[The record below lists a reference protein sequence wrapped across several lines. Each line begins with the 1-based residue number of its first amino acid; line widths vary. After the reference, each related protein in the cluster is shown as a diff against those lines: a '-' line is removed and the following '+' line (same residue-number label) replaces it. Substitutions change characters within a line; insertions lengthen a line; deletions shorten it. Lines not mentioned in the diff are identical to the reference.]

1 MVGKS
6 LVIVNPVAGQGAA
19 LARLPE
25 VKQLLADSRLEH
37 EIVLTERP
45 MHAAQLAEQAAL
57 DGAEAVIA
65 AGGDGTANEVLN
77 GLMRARP
84 SARRLSALGIL
95 CIGRGNDFAFGAGI
109 PTDLAEGCLVLA
121 EGYRRPMDVGL
132 IVGGD
137 FPQGRY
143 FGNGIGVGFDAAVGF
158 ETLKIHW
165 TRGLL
170 AYLIG
175 TIKTVFLYFNPP
187 RLKIT
192 LDDETITQVSLMVSI
207 MNGKRMGGGFKMAP
221 ESKSDDGLFDLCIVE
236 TASKGRIFGL
246 IPYFLGGTQ
255 ATQPEVKMRRSRR
268 AEIKALDGTFPAHA
282 DGETLCLNGS
292 SLTLELLPL
301 ELEII
306 CA

>member
-1 MVGKS
+1 VRYFI
-6 LVIVNPVAGQGAA
+6 IVNPLAGRGLGEKSIPRIHEAMQGMDYKLVCTEGVWHAKELAEAA
-19 LARLPE
+19 T
-25 VKQLLADSRLEH
+25 H
-37 EIVLTERP
+37 EGYDVIVL
-45 MHAAQLAEQAAL
+45 AS
-57 DGAEAVIA
+57 
-65 AGGDGTANEVLN
+65 GDGTLNEAINGIMHARTNGKSPAVAVLSV
-77 GLMRARP
+77 GT
-84 SARRLSALGIL
+84 
-95 CIGRGNDFAFGAGI
+95 GNDFSSGAGI
-109 PTDLAEGCLVLA
+109 PTTLEEGLQALRANKRRKIDLGFVK
-121 EGYRRPMDVGL
+121 
-132 IVGGD
+132 GGD
-137 FPQGRY
+137 YPDGRY

-158 ETLKIHW
+158 ETLKVHW

-175 TIKTVFLYFNPP
+175 TIKTVFLYYSPP

-236 TASKGRIFGL
+236 IASKGRIFGL

-268 AEIKALDGTFPAHA
+268 AEIKALEGAFPAHA

>member
-1 MVGKS
+1 MKYFI
-6 LVIVNPVAGQGAA
+6 IVNPISGRGLGEKSIPRIHEAMQGMDYK
-19 LARLPE
+19 LVR
-25 VKQLLADSRLEH
+25 
-37 EIVLTERP
+37 TERAW
-45 MHAAQLAEQAAL
+45 HAKELAEAATL
-57 DGAEAVIA
+57 EGCDVIVS
-65 AGGDGTANEVLN
+65 AGGDGTLNEAINGIMHARTKEKTPAFTVLSV
-77 GLMRARP
+77 GT
-84 SARRLSALGIL
+84 
-95 CIGRGNDFAFGAGI
+95 GNDFSSGAGI
-109 PTDLAEGCLVLA
+109 PTTLEEGLQALKANKRRRIDLGFVK
-121 EGYRRPMDVGL
+121 
-132 IVGGD
+132 GGD
-137 FPQGRY
+137 YPDGRY

-175 TIKTVFLYFNPP
+175 TVKTVFLFYNPP

-192 LDDETITQVSLMVSI
+192 LDDETITQVTLMVSM

-236 TASKGRIFGL
+236 TVSKGRIFGL

-268 AEIKALDGTFPAHA
+268 VEIKALEGTFPAHA